1 MQAVIAAVLSALLMG
16 AGAGFGVARQ
26 IDNAQIERLENAVAL
41 QKDEAKAAL
50 DVAVSQ
56 VDAAQA
62 KAKETNANLEK
73 AHDSAIKTINTY
85 RDLLATARLSD
96 PGRRQSRANAL
107 SASTNTGIAEGEAGT
122 GELSAELTR
131 FLQIRFYSADKIAEY
146 ANQCYAFVVEQN
158 CGISTQPDNSTWIK

>member
-1 MQAVIAAVLSALLMG
+1 MQIIIAAVLASVMVG
-16 AGAGFGVARQ
+16 AGAGFCVARDL
-26 IDNAQIERLENAVAL
+26 DNAQIERLENAIAL
-41 QKDEAKAAL
+41 QKAEAKAAL

-107 SASTNTGIAEGEAGT
+107 SASTNTGITEGEAET

-146 ANQCYAFVVEQN
+146 ANQCYVFVVEQN
-158 CGISTQPDNSTWIK
+158 CGLARAVHE